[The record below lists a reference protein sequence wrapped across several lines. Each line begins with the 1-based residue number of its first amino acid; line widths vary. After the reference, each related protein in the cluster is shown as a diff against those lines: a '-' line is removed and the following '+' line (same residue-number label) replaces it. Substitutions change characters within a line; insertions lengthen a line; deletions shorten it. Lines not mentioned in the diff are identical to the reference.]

1 MKWNKFWNKLN
12 VYFFF
17 YLLKRWNAQV
27 HHVLNM
33 LKSDLVLAQMI
44 KYITPRESKS

>member
-1 MKWNKFWNKLN
+1 MKRNKFWNKLN

-17 YLLKRWNAQV
+17 QVLKRWNAQV

-33 LKSDLVLAQMI
+33 LKPDFVLAFC
-44 KYITPRESKS
+44 T